1 MIEGNGLPEH
11 STPTRDKR
19 ARSVLFKIGLI
30 SWIVAAG
37 VVFLL
42 VSAACVYFA
51 WEEGW
56 IQFIPTAV
64 ALALVALAAAAV
76 FEFLHKR

>member
-1 MIEGNGLPEH
+1 M
-11 STPTRDKR
+11 
-19 ARSVLFKIGLI
+19 
-30 SWIVAAG
+30 WIVAVGA
-37 VVFLL
+37 VFLL

-56 IQFIPTAV
+56 IQFMLTAV